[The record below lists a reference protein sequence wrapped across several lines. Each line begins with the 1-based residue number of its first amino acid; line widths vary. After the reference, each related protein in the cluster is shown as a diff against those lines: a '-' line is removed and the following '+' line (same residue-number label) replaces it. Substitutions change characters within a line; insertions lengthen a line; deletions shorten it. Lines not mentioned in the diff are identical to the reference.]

1 MLCPRFTKTRQRYPP
16 SILHTTECPSCTY
29 IAKSVRIIHAYINA
43 TIHVQHRTL
52 LRHPLS
58 PVRYTSHR
66 VSVSTLPLPPQ
77 LILVLV
83 LRIGPVIRVERRER
97 QTHRPDDPV
106 GEDDGVEGASLSGR
120 RRPSPGLGAGPGGD
134 LQVAVHFLEVE
145 EEPRDEDRRETEQGW
160 SKREAGVFKG
170 GDDVRFG
177 ELHDV
182 ADLCERVDFCLK
194 EKKKR
199 GGEGRTDG

>member
-1 MLCPRFTKTRQRYPP
+1 M
-16 SILHTTECPSCTY
+16 SILYRYRRVHANHTRGITDTDANTRHE
-29 IAKSVRIIHAYINA
+29 
-43 TIHVQHRTL
+43 TL
-52 LRHPLS
+52 RLRRPLS
-58 PVRYTSHR
+58 PVRYTNHR

-77 LILVLV
+77 LVPVPV
-83 LRIGPVIRVERRER
+83 LRIGVAIRARVERRER

>member
-77 LILVLV
+77 LVPVPV
-83 LRIGPVIRVERRER
+83 LRIGVAIRARVERRER

-106 GEDDGVEGASLSGR
+106 GEDDGVEGGR
-120 RRPSPGLGAGPGGD
+120 RRPGLGAGPGGY

-145 EEPRDEDRRETEQGW
+145 EEARDEDRREAGQGTEPRW
-160 SKREAGVFKG
+160 G
-170 GDDVRFG
+170 GR
-177 ELHDV
+177 LS
-182 ADLCERVDFCLK
+182 A
-194 EKKKR
+194 
-199 GGEGRTDG
+199 